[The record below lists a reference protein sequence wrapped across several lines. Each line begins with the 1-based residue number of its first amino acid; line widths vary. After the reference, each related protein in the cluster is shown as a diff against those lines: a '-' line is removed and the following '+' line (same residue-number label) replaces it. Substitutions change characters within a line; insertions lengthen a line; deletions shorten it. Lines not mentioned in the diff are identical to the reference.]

1 VGYPIPIFENPSQKV
16 AGNFYV
22 GLLIFFLYFF
32 FSLFFILIFLSI
44 FFIERKR
51 KTASDLL

>member
-22 GLLIFFLYFF
+22 GLLIFFIY
-32 FSLFFILIFLSI
+32 